1 MADSSTIASHAAV
14 PITPEF
20 DPSHK
25 WLIAIAVMLGATLEM
40 LDSSIVNVS
49 LPHMQGSF
57 SASVDQIAWVLTSYL
72 VANGIMIPMT
82 AWISGRFGRKRYFL
96 TSMALF
102 VVASMLCG
110 AARSLDQIVVFRLF
124 QGFAGAAMIPS
135 SQAILMETFPPN
147 EQQLAMAVWGIGLQL
162 APVAGPTIGGWI
174 TDNLNWRW
182 NFYINIPVGIVAFLM
197 AWTFLKDPPY
207 LSRQRSSK
215 NPVDWAG
222 IVYLAVGLG
231 LLEIVVD
238 RGQRSDWFAAGWVR
252 ALSLVSAG
260 ALIMMV
266 IRELRFPAAII
277 DLRIF
282 RIPDFTVAVIMGTGN
297 ITALYIVN
305 LLNPLFLQELL
316 GYTAW
321 KAGLLMVPR
330 AIGTLAGMLFIGQ
343 LGRKAYDTRPA
354 LGVGFLI
361 LALGFFMATQWNLQ
375 IDSREVTKVTLVQG
389 LGMGIVF
396 PIMSATALSCVPRER
411 MGHAASMY
419 NMVRNTGAAVS
430 LAAAT
435 NTLVKQEQVHQS
447 RLVEHLSVFDA
458 WKMGARRPRMPGAP
472 EFNFLPQMG
481 TGQKEAL
488 GRVYMMIQAQAAIM
502 SFNDIYRHLAFW
514 MLVLA
519 PFFMLIRRGRVS
531 EAPAGH

>member
-1 MADSSTIASHAAV
+1 MAESLASAQRQAE
-14 PITPEF
+14 TSAPEF
-20 DPSHK
+20 DPGHK

-82 AWISGRFGRKRYFL
+82 AWISARFGRKRYFL
-96 TSMALF
+96 TSMACF

-110 AARSLDQIVVFRLF
+110 AARSLDQIVLFRLF

-135 SQAILMETFPPN
+135 SQAILMETFPPS
-147 EQQLAMAVWGIGLQL
+147 EQQMAMAVWGIGLQL

-182 NFYINIPVGIVAFLM
+182 NFYINVPVGIVAFLM

-207 LSRQRSSK
+207 LSAQRSARK
-215 NPVDWAG
+215 PVDWSG
-222 IVYLAVGLG
+222 IFYLAVGLG

-238 RGQRSDWFAAGWVR
+238 RGQRSDWFAADWVR
-252 ALSLVSAG
+252 IMSLVSAA
-260 ALIMMV
+260 ALILMI
-266 IRELRFPAAII
+266 IRELRFSAPII

-282 RIPDFTVAVIMGTGN
+282 KIRDFSVAVIMGTGN
-297 ITALYIVN
+297 IAALYIVN

-330 AIGTLAGMLFIGQ
+330 AIGTLAGMLLIGQ
-343 LGRKAYDTRPA
+343 LGRKAWDTRPA
-354 LGVGFLI
+354 LGIGFLI
-361 LALGFFMATQWNLQ
+361 LALGFFMASLWDLQ
-375 IDSREVTKVTLVQG
+375 IDAREIAKVTLVQG

-411 MGHAASMY
+411 MGNAASMY
-419 NMVRNTGAAVS
+419 NMVRNTGAAIS
-430 LAAAT
+430 LAAST
-435 NTLVKQEQVHQS
+435 NSLVNQEQIHQS
-447 RLVEHLSVFDA
+447 RLVEHFSVFDA
-458 WKMGARRPRMPGAP
+458 WRLEHRARMPGAP
-472 EFNFLPQMG
+472 AFRFLPQIEG
-481 TGQKEAL
+481 
-488 GRVYMMIQAQAAIM
+488 GRRQGIGMVYMTIQNQAAIM
-502 SFNDIYRHLAFW
+502 SFNDVYRHLAFW

-519 PFFMLIRRGRVS
+519 PLFALIRRGRVS
-531 EAPAGH
+531 DAPVGH

>member
-1 MADSSTIASHAAV
+1 MADSATTALRTDIPV
-14 PITPEF
+14 TPDF
-20 DPSHK
+20 DPAHK

-96 TSMALF
+96 TSMACF
-102 VVASMLCG
+102 VGASMLCG
-110 AARSLDQIVVFRLF
+110 AARSLDQIVLFRLL
-124 QGFAGAAMIPS
+124 QGFAGAAMIPT
-135 SQAILMETFPPN
+135 SQAILMETFPPS
-147 EQQLAMAVWGIGLQL
+147 EQQMAMAVWGIGVQL

-182 NFYINIPVGIVAFLM
+182 NFYINVPVGIIAFLM

-207 LSRQRSSK
+207 LSRQRANK
-215 NPVDWAG
+215 TPVDWAG
-222 IVYLAVGLG
+222 IIYLAVGLG
-231 LLEIVVD
+231 LLELVVD
-238 RGQRSDWFAAGWVR
+238 RGQRSDWFAADWVR
-252 ALSLVSAG
+252 VLSLVSGG

-266 IRELRFPAAII
+266 IRELRFPAPII

-282 RIPDFTVAVIMGTGN
+282 RIRDFTIAVIMGTGN
-297 ITALYIVN
+297 IAALYIVN

-321 KAGLLMVPR
+321 KAGMLMIPR
-330 AIGTLAGMLFIGQ
+330 AIGTLTGMVFIGQ
-343 LGRKAYDTRPA
+343 MGRKAYDTRPA
-354 LGVGFLI
+354 LGIGFVI
-361 LALGFFMATQWNLQ
+361 LAAGFFMATSWDLQ
-375 IDSREVTKVTLVQG
+375 VDSHEIAKTTLVQG
-389 LGMGIVF
+389 FGMGVVF

-411 MGHAASMY
+411 MGNAASLY

-430 LAAAT
+430 LAGAT
-435 NTLVKQEQVHQS
+435 NSLVNQEQIHQS
-447 RLVEHLSVFDA
+447 HLVEHFSVFDA
-458 WKMGARRPRMPGAP
+458 WRMSDQSSRTPGAQN
-472 EFNFLPQMG
+472 FRFLPQIEG
-481 TGQKEAL
+481 GRKEGI
-488 GRVYMMIQAQAAIM
+488 GRVYQAIQAQSAIM

-519 PFFMLIRRGRVS
+519 PLFLLIRRRRIS
-531 EAPAGH
+531 DAPAGH